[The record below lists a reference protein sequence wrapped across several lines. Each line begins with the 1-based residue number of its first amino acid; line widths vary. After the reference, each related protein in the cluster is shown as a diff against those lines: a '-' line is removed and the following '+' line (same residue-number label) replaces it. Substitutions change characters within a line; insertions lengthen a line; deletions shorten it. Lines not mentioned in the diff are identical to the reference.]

1 MTSIETQVCDR
12 LPILKKYVFSRFRF
26 NEEESEDVYGDA
38 VLKIFRAIRNGGF
51 KEGFSLDAYMRH
63 VVWSV
68 AIDRF
73 RVSSRL
79 RNTNTIEYDY
89 HFKTTEKSAEK
100 QYEHSSEIDR
110 FQKKLEC
117 LEGIRKKI
125 LLLLLF
131 QGMNH
136 NEIVE
141 TLDIPRA
148 TVSIH
153 VHRARKQFGDINL
166 NKSRERN
173 VSK

>member
-1 MTSIETQVCDR
+1 MTGIETQVYDR
-12 LPILKKYVFSRFRF
+12 LPVLKRYVFSRFRF

-79 RNTNTIEYDY
+79 RDANTAEYDY
-89 HFKTTEKSAEK
+89 HFKTTEKSTEK

-110 FQKKLEC
+110 FLKKLEC
-117 LEGIRKKI
+117 LKDTRKKI
-125 LLLLLF
+125 LILLLF
-131 QGMNH
+131 QGMDH
-136 NEIVE
+136 NEIAE
-141 TLDIPRA
+141 TLNIPRV
-148 TVSIH
+148 TVSVH
-153 VHRARKQFGDINL
+153 VSRARKQFGDIHL
-166 NKSRERN
+166 NKVRER
-173 VSK
+173 KR